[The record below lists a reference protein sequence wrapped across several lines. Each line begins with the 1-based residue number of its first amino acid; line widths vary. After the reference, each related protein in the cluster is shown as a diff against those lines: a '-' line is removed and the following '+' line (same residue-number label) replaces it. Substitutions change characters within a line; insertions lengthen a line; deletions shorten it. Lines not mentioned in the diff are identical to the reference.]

1 MALGGYR
8 PVDLQRLP
16 FSLPDPILFEPLDEG
31 NSALATAGSGAKKVV
46 GVQGM
51 GLWSLPFMPE
61 VAMRLRALA
70 DRRA

>member
-1 MALGGYR
+1 M
-8 PVDLQRLP
+8 V
-16 FSLPDPILFEPLDEG
+16 FEPLDEG